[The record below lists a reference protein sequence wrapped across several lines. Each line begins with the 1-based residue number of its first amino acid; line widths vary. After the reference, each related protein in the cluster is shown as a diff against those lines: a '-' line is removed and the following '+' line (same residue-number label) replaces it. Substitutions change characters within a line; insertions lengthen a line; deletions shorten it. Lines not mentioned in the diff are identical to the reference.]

1 MPCRY
6 AGMLLAPALL
16 LGFGLTSKPDTS
28 WVRWARKEARKEL
41 KEEGVL

>member
-1 MPCRY
+1 MII
-6 AGMLLAPALL
+6 GPALL